1 MKNFIKKYCCLQKG
15 SVISGSLLIAGT
27 SIGAGMLALPL
38 VTSYGGFFPALAI
51 FAVCW
56 ASMVATGLLILEI
69 AMGMKKGSNIISMAG
84 DTLGTTGKVIS
95 WTLYLFLF
103 YSLNIAYISGGG
115 SFILDVFA
123 GGAISV
129 FGPLLFV
136 TVFGM
141 IVYFGAR
148 VVGRIN
154 IMVMT
159 TLVVTYFAFVA
170 LGWRYVDTA
179 NLTNINWSASLVA
192 MPVVLTSFGFQGVVP
207 TLISY
212 MDHDVKKI
220 RRAIIIGA
228 TIPFVIYA
236 IWEWLVLGIVPLEG
250 PEGMR
255 SMMEAGGNVLQP
267 LKNVIGDTNINVI
280 HIIFAFCA
288 LLSSFFGVSLGVID
302 FLADGLTIKKSFKGK
317 ILLSALAF
325 VPPLIITM
333 TYPHIFLVA
342 LRLGGGLGS
351 ALLLGLLPVMIT
363 WVRRYRMND
372 TTSYTFPGGRAALI
386 AIAVVAV
393 MAVAIQI
400 AYFV

>member
-1 MKNFIKKYCCLQKG
+1 
-15 SVISGSLLIAGT
+15 
-27 SIGAGMLALPL
+27 
-38 VTSYGGFFPALAI
+38 
-51 FAVCW
+51 
-56 ASMVATGLLILEI
+56 
-69 AMGMKKGSNIISMAG
+69 
-84 DTLGTTGKVIS
+84 
-95 WTLYLFLF
+95 
-103 YSLNIAYISGGG
+103 
-115 SFILDVFA
+115 
-123 GGAISV
+123 
-129 FGPLLFV
+129 
-136 TVFGM
+136 
-141 IVYFGAR
+141 
-148 VVGRIN
+148 
-154 IMVMT
+154 MT